1 MVWRAPTR
9 PPPTTAMDCTSAI
22 LLVFNEIHT
31 PAGTHAKM
39 AAKAELVYSYR
50 GKEYVF
56 LSNDKEQ
63 LDELQCSICIEL
75 VFEPVLTSCGHIF
88 CQGCLASLSERIC
101 PTCRSTPLESM
112 RNRKDERKM
121 KSFKVKCANSTEGC
135 EWEGELGYAEDHVLR
150 ECLFAELPC
159 PKGCG
164 RSFKRQELDHHVNDD
179 CKKRPYSC
187 PYCEHGDTYQSITG
201 EHYTNCSNF
210 PLQCPAGCDE
220 RVKRS
225 KMENHLTACPEE
237 LDVCPYSTIGCEALV
252 KRDELQSHLT
262 DSKEEHLELA
272 MHSQKE
278 LTMKYS
284 KLCSILTSPTVTFP
298 LSPRDVDLPF
308 RPWLQNTP
316 TCYPCPPWVFRF
328 EGFEEKKRY
337 DEEWHNGPLHSH
349 FGGYKMCLRVYPNG
363 YDNGR
368 DTHISVYACLMK
380 GDNDDN
386 LKFPFNGHIVVSLL
400 NQLEDK
406 NHDISELWSPE
417 DNVPEATSGRVTTGE
432 RSDRGWGYA
441 QYIPHN
447 DLNYNSDKN
456 CQYLKNDCLFFRV
469 DKIECVL

>member
-1 MVWRAPTR
+1 M
-9 PPPTTAMDCTSAI
+9 SAK
-22 LLVFNEIHT
+22 T
-31 PAGTHAKM
+31 
-39 AAKAELVYSYR
+39 ELVYSYK
-50 GKEYVF
+50 GQEYVF

-63 LDELQCSICIEL
+63 LDELQCSICIGL

-88 CQGCLASLSERIC
+88 CQECLGGLSERIC
-101 PTCRSTPLESM
+101 PTCRSTPLEFM
-112 RNRKDERKM
+112 RNRKDERKV
-121 KSFKVKCANSTEGC
+121 KSFKVRCTNFTEGC

-164 RSFKRQELDHHVNDD
+164 HSFKRQELDHHVNIG

-187 PYCEHGDTYQSITG
+187 PYCEHGGTYQSITG

-225 KMENHLTACPEE
+225 KMKNHLTVCPEE
-237 LDVCPYSTIGCEALV
+237 LDACPYSTIGCEALV
-252 KRDELQSHLT
+252 KRNELQSHLI
-262 DSKEEHLELA
+262 DSKEHLKLA

-298 LSPRDVDLPF
+298 LSPREVDLPF

-316 TCYPCPPWVFRF
+316 TCYPRPPWVVTL
-328 EGFEEKKRY
+328 EGFEEKNKNKEAWFSDPVY
-337 DEEWHNGPLHSH
+337 SH
-349 FGGYKMCLRVYPNG
+349 FGGYKMCLRIDPNG
-363 YDNGR
+363 NGNGKG
-368 DTHISVYACLMK
+368 THVSVYAYLMK

-386 LKFPFNGHIVVSLL
+386 LKFPLKVHIVVSLL

-406 NHDISELWSPE
+406 NHLTSELWRPE
-417 DNVPEATSGRVTTGE
+417 DNIPERSSGRVTTGE
-432 RSDRGWGYA
+432 RGGGWGRHEF
-441 QYIPHN
+441 IPQN

-456 CQYLKNDCLFFRV
+456 CQYLKNDRLFFRV
-469 DKIECVL
+469 DKTECVL